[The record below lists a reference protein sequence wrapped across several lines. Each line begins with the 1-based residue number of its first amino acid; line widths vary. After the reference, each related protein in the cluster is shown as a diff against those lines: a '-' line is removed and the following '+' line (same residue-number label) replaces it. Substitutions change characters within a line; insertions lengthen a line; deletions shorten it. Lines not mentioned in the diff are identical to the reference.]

1 RSARRPGDRRGA
13 AGVGADDRFDAAQSH
28 NRPSGRLRGMSTG
41 RRAGRPPGAPQ
52 PRREQLIALT
62 IELVGAEGYGAATL
76 GRVAERAELS
86 KASVLHHV
94 EIGRAHVRTPVTF
107 RTRLPS

>member
-1 RSARRPGDRRGA
+1 
-13 AGVGADDRFDAAQSH
+13 
-28 NRPSGRLRGMSTG
+28 MSTG

-94 EIGRAHVRTPVTF
+94 GSVSSLLDAAYEQVLSAMVKHMPE
-107 RTRLPS
+107 